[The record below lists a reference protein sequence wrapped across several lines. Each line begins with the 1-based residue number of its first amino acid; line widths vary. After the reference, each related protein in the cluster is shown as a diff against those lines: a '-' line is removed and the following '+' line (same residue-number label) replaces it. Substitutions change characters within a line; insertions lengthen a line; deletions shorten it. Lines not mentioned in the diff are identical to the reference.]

1 MDLGLKGRVALVTGS
16 SRGLGKAIAK
26 TLASEGVNVVINGR
40 NSRAVGDLAYEI
52 ETKFQ
57 VRAYQ
62 LACDATNPERIKKL
76 FIEKASS
83 IGRLDILVN
92 NTGNIEKTGNMFELD
107 EADWFRAYDLS
118 FMSMIRFSL
127 ATYPWLKKS
136 GHGRIINIGSL
147 AAIQPNFNATYPH
160 YAAAKAAMTAVSK
173 IMANDFAKDN
183 ILVNTICPSTL
194 HGGGW
199 HQNVQRRAERDDISE
214 QKAEFLMVDEGS
226 KKSPLGRLGKLE
238 DVANLTAFLASDR
251 ADYITGQ
258 VFCVDGGIKR
268 SII

>member
-1 MDLGLKGRVALVTGS
+1 MDLGLAGRVALITGS
-16 SRGLGKAIAK
+16 SHGLGRTIAE
-26 TLASEGVNVVINGR
+26 TLASEEVDVIINGR
-40 NSRAVGDLAYEI
+40 HSFIVDDSARKIA
-52 ETKFQ
+52 TKYS
-57 VRAYQ
+57 VHAYQ
-62 LACDATNPERIKKL
+62 FVCDATSPDRIKTL
-76 FIEKASS
+76 REEISS

-92 NTGNIEKTGNMFELD
+92 NVGNIEKTGNIFELD
-107 EADWFRAYDLS
+107 EVDWLRAYDLS
-118 FMSMIRFSL
+118 FMSMVRFSL
-127 ATYPWLKKS
+127 AAHPWLKRS
-136 GHGRIINIGSL
+136 NHGRIINIGSL
-147 AAIQPNFNATYPH
+147 AAIQPSPGAAYPH
-160 YAAAKAAMTAVSK
+160 YVAAKAAMIAVSK
-173 IMANDFAKDN
+173 TMANDFAKDN

-199 HQNVQRRAERDDISE
+199 HQNVQRRAERDGISE
-214 QKAEFLMVDEGS
+214 QEAESLMVDEGS